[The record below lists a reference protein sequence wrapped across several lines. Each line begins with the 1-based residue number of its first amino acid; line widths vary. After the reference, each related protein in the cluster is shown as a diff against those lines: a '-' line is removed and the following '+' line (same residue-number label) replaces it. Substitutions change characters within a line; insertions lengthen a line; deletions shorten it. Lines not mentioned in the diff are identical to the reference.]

1 MDVLKVNGVEKEF
14 GDGELPGT
22 LSDLLEH
29 LDVNA
34 ATVVAEVNGE
44 IIQRE
49 EFGRTKLSTG
59 QQIEL
64 VRLMGGG

>member
-1 MDVLKVNGVEKEF
+1 MEFIKVNGVENQF
-14 GDGELPGT
+14 GQGELPST
-22 LSDLLEH
+22 LADLLDY

-44 IIQRE
+44 IIRRE
-49 EFGRTKLSTG
+49 DFGRTKLSTG
-59 QQIEL
+59 QAIEL

>member
-1 MDVLKVNGVEKEF
+1 MDVLKVNGVEKQF
-14 GDGELPGT
+14 GAGDLPGT
-22 LSDLLEH
+22 LADLLDC

-34 ATVVAEVNGE
+34 ATVVAEVDGE
-44 IIQRE
+44 IIRRE

-59 QQIEL
+59 QAIEL

>member
-1 MDVLKVNGVEKEF
+1 MDVLKVNGVEKQF
-14 GDGELPGT
+14 RAGELPGT
-22 LSDLLEH
+22 LADLLAY

-34 ATVVAEVNGE
+34 ATVVAEVDGQ
-44 IIQRE
+44 IIQRG
-49 EFGRTKLSTG
+49 EFGLTKLSTE

>member
-14 GDGELPGT
+14 AEGELPGT
-22 LSDLLEH
+22 LAELLEH

-34 ATVVAEVNGE
+34 ATVVAEVDGQ

-59 QQIEL
+59 QTIEL
-64 VRLMGGG
+64 MRLMGGG

>member
-1 MDVLKVNGVEKEF
+1 MDVLKVNGVEKQF
-14 GDGELPGT
+14 GEGELPGT
-22 LSDLLEH
+22 LADLLDY

-34 ATVVAEVNGE
+34 ATVVAEVDGE
-44 IIQRE
+44 IIRRE

-59 QQIEL
+59 QEIEL